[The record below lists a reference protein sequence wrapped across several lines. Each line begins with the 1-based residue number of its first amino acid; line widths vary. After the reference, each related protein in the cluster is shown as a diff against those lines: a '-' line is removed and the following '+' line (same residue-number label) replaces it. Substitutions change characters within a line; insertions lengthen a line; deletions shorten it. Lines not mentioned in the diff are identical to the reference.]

1 MSASATLSMSLNEV
15 GDNDDDDIE
24 RRQTE
29 NSGYGRRL
37 VDQRG
42 GCCCHDDETSVSR
55 LIDLVVNHRR
65 PLTSEATSTWTPTMT
80 AT

>member
-1 MSASATLSMSLNEV
+1 MSLNEV
-15 GDNDDDDIE
+15 GDNDDDDVE

-37 VDQRG
+37 EDRTRR
-42 GCCCHDDETSVSR
+42 GCCCHDDETSALTVSR

-65 PLTSEATSTWTPTMT
+65 PLTSEATSVWTPTTT